1 MIEPTASRVAWAGD
15 YLRVEVETWPGIGDY
30 EVIHKHDAVAIV
42 PVTPDGDV
50 VLVRQFRPPVRDSL
64 LEVPAGLLDIEGED
78 ARTCAERELYEE
90 TGYRS
95 AGAAFLGGTYLSPG
109 FTDEYMHLF
118 WAWTGAEPEGALRG
132 RHRGGA
138 PAAARGGG
146 VGPDGEGAQC
156 DVGPRAVVGRC
167 RARLAGRG
175 SIPAVGWR
183 NGGP

>member
-1 MIEPTASRVAWAGD
+1 MTEPTASRVAWAGD

-50 VLVRQFRPPVRDSL
+50 VLVRRFRPPVRDSL

-118 WAWTGAEPEGALRG
+118 WAWTGAEPEGAPEDGIEVVRRPLHEAVASARTG
-132 RHRGGA
+132 KVRNA
-138 PAAARGGG
+138 TSALALLLAAATPALR
-146 VGPDGEGAQC
+146 
-156 DVGPRAVVGRC
+156 DVAASP
-167 RARLAGRG
+167 
-175 SIPAVGWR
+175 P
-183 NGGP
+183 